1 MGRNNFL
8 LGTMLVF
15 GFLATSCMDS
25 CGDDEEVRRP
35 DFCKEADSRYLVFLD
50 KSSSAMDLLTSTDS
64 AIVNDLVDFFE
75 GKDQLNNGS
84 RLWGYYLHEN
94 TLGGSPFLSEGIDIE
109 CPDVQKLGAKSQ
121 QDKKKAYES
130 DMKKE
135 KETAITKLK
144 EAFRVKNDQSTKSG
158 TDIWATFELMSRFF
172 EDAPDATKMVFYI
185 SDMKE
190 SMPGAGRRNLHKTLP
205 ATKAE
210 AESMALADA
219 EVIKRELK
227 INPEALDGVE
237 VRLFFPDLQLAE
249 SDKALVL
256 YYWEALFGAMGIDK
270 VREGVR

>member
-1 MGRNNFL
+1 MERNSILFGVL
-8 LGTMLVF
+8 LLA
-15 GFLATSCMDS
+15 GFLFTSCES
-25 CGDDEEVRRP
+25 KPEIIKEAKRP
-35 DFCKEADSRYLVFLD
+35 EFCKESDTRYLVFLD
-50 KSSSAMDLLTSTDS
+50 KSNSAMDLLTSTDS

-158 TDIWATFELMSRFF
+158 TDIWSTFELMSRFF

-190 SMPGAGRRNLHKTLP
+190 SMPGDGRRNLHKTLP

-227 INPEALDGVE
+227 VKPEALSGVE
-237 VRLFFPDLQLAE
+237 VRLFFPDLQLAG

-256 YYWEALFGAMGIDK
+256 YYWEGVFGAMGIDK

>member
-1 MGRNNFL
+1 MGRNSFL

-15 GFLATSCMDS
+15 GFLVTSCRNIS
-25 CGDDEEVRRP
+25 GTSEEANRP
-35 DFCKEADSRYLVFLD
+35 DYCKEADTRYLVFLD

-84 RLWGYYLHEN
+84 KLWGYYLHEN
-94 TLGGSPFLSEGIDIE
+94 TLGGSPFLSERIDVE
-109 CPDVQKLGAKSQ
+109 CPNIENLGARSK
-121 QDKKKAYES
+121 DKAKEAYNE
-130 DMKKE
+130 DIMKG

-172 EDAPDATKMVFYI
+172 EDAPDATKVVFYI

-190 SMPGAGRRNLHKTLP
+190 SMPGDGRRNLHKTLP

-227 INPEALDGVE
+227 VKPEALSGVE
-237 VRLFFPDLQLAE
+237 VRLFFPDLQLAG

-256 YYWEALFGAMGIDK
+256 YYWEGVFGAMGVGK
-270 VREGVR
+270 VKEGVR